1 MSARHCQH
9 RSKSG
14 GIGLAH
20 PNDIIT
26 ITIVVRLQILHAGL
40 SCGQGVATRHP
51 FRPPIALWPVFPD
64 DGDRLKEFTTMFSAV
79 PHHLNDVVMA
89 PLQLKRLPRG
99 VAKHSLAPGGNVHVR
114 AGGAGVLL
122 KAQCPMMEVER
133 ENPIRWYREM
143 KELFVARC
151 VWCYSTRVAGSA
163 GPAILADS
171 SSMSSC

>member
-1 MSARHCQH
+1 
-9 RSKSG
+9 
-14 GIGLAH
+14 
-20 PNDIIT
+20 
-26 ITIVVRLQILHAGL
+26 
-40 SCGQGVATRHP
+40 
-51 FRPPIALWPVFPD
+51 
-64 DGDRLKEFTTMFSAV
+64 MFSAV

-143 KELFVARC
+143 KERKLNVGHRTLSLSEGH
-151 VWCYSTRVAGSA
+151 VDG
-163 GPAILADS
+163 G
-171 SSMSSC
+171 